1 MKNAA
6 AEAVAGGAGRP
17 RAGGWSVLGALGATA
32 VLGGCAIVM
41 PELTTT
47 SAAAPSV
54 VRPGVAPPP
63 PSPPAQAASVPRAP
77 GAAPT
82 AAATPPSSSLRPFA
96 DVVRDAR
103 SSEGLFTL
111 WQKDDKVWIEL
122 KPEDL
127 DRPFY
132 LSPKV
137 KTGIGEGSFLGG
149 MMSDDE
155 GIVEFRRIHNQLQ
168 LIRRNTAYIAPPG
181 SPEARAVAAAFSPSL
196 LASTVVASQP
206 HPTRRSILVEANAL
220 FVTDLLGASIDLQ
233 RRYRQGYN
241 FDGRNSAI
249 TATRATADTVV
260 FEVLGHYATGSLAPP
275 SPGAPGPTVPRSLP
289 DPRSMFATMHYTL
302 ARLPAE
308 PMRPRPADA
317 RIGHFTT
324 TVADFADDSA
334 RAPQRRYIARWRLEK
349 QDPAAALS
357 PPVKPIVF
365 WIDRTVP
372 ERYRA
377 AIAAGVLEW
386 NKAFERIGFQDALAV
401 EVQPD
406 DADFDTLD
414 FGRAS
419 IRWMTNASISFGAV
433 GPHHHDPRTGEILDA
448 DIAIESLA
456 SRSIRAIRSQVLVAR
471 ADGLGAEGGGAIGVG
486 ADAAALPQASPGA
499 AAARAGRECLFAESA
514 AEQMAYALDV
524 LEARGDLDPA
534 GPEAQRFVEQYLREL
549 TTHEVGHALGLRHNF
564 RASRAYSEAQLADPA
579 FTEEHGITG
588 SVMDYAPINL
598 AAPGGEPGEAHGAQF
613 GTALGPY
620 DYWAIEYAYR
630 PFAAGL
636 SAADETA
643 ELRRIAARSTDPLL
657 AFGTDEDNSLGLD
670 PESLMFDLGSDVLAF
685 ARKRV
690 AIARD
695 LLARQEGRTLRE
707 GDDLALLRRSV
718 IYAVRDVSRAA
729 TVLVRQIGGVR
740 TLRDA
745 PGSGRDPLQPVPA
758 TRQREALDLL
768 TDSVLSADALRI
780 SPALQRRLAP
790 DWLERRD
797 ALTSTDAAA
806 VATDFSLSGVVL
818 DMQRSVVAALMSD
831 ATAARLVDSR
841 EKAPD
846 GEARSLPVAE
856 LYAQLTRAVWSE
868 LDRRDSGIAP
878 GTAVAAR
885 AGRDAA
891 AAGRAGVALGSGG
904 MADAIAPRRRELQR
918 DHVNRLAG
926 LMLRPQALSRADARG
941 SLRVEA
947 RALAQRLDAAVR
959 HGGYDA
965 DTLAHLQDSAET
977 LRRALEARLER
988 AGA

>member
-1 MKNAA
+1 MTR
-6 AEAVAGGAGRP
+6 AE
-17 RAGGWSVLGALGATA
+17 GWRVLAMLGATA
-32 VLGGCAIVM
+32 ALAGCAVVL
-41 PELTTT
+41 PSPTAL
-47 SAAAPSV
+47 SAPAPAVAAVPPRPAAAP
-54 VRPGVAPPP
+54 
-63 PSPPAQAASVPRAP
+63 PPAQAASVPRAP

-82 AAATPPSSSLRPFA
+82 AAATPPSSSLRPFVE
-96 DVVRDAR
+96 VVRDAR

-149 MMSDDE
+149 LMSDDE

-168 LIRRNTAYIAPPG
+168 LIRRNTAFVAPPG

-196 LASTVVASQP
+196 LASAVVASQP

-220 FVTDLLGASIDLQ
+220 FVADLLGVSVDLQ

-249 TATRATADTVV
+249 TAVRGTADTVV
-260 FEVLGHYATGSLAPP
+260 FEVLGHYATGALASS
-275 SPGAPGPTVPRSLP
+275 SPGAPGPSVPRSLP
-289 DPRSMFATMHYTL
+289 DPRSMFVTMHYTL

-334 RAPQRRYIARWRLEK
+334 RSPQRRYIARWRLQK

-357 PPVKPIVF
+357 PPVKPITF

-372 ERYRA
+372 ERYRS

-386 NKAFERIGFQDALAV
+386 NKAFERIGYKDAIAV
-401 EVQPD
+401 AVQPD

-419 IRWMTNASISFGAV
+419 IRWMTNSTVSFGAI
-433 GPHHHDPRTGEILDA
+433 GPNHHDPRTGEILDA

-456 SRSIRAIRSQVLVAR
+456 SRSIRSVRSQVLVAR
-471 ADGLGAEGGGAIGVG
+471 ADGFGGDAVGIG
-486 ADAAALPQASPGA
+486 ADAAALPQAAGGGA
-499 AAARAGRECLFAESA
+499 AGRAGRECLYAESA

-534 GPEAQRFVEQYLREL
+534 SPEAQRFVEQYLQGL

-579 FTEEHGITG
+579 FTEAHGITG

-598 AAPGGEPGEAHGAQF
+598 AAPGGAPGELHGAQF
-613 GTALGPY
+613 GIALGPY
-620 DYWAIEYAYR
+620 DYWAIEYAYSE
-630 PFAAGL
+630 FAPGI
-636 SAADETA
+636 SAADEA
-643 ELRRIAARSTDPLL
+643 VGLRRIAARSADPLL

-670 PESLMFDLGSDVLAF
+670 PESLMFDLGDDVLAF
-685 ARKRV
+685 ARKRI
-690 AIARD
+690 AIAQD
-695 LLARQEGRTLRE
+695 LLTRQEQRTLHD
-707 GDDLALLRRSV
+707 GDDPALLRRSV

-729 TVLVRQIGGVR
+729 SVLVRQIGGVR

-768 TDSVLSADALRI
+768 TAGVLSADGLRV

-797 ALTSTDAAA
+797 ALVSTDAAA

-831 ATAARLVDSR
+831 ATAARLVDSQ
-841 EKAPD
+841 EKAPE
-846 GEARSLPVAE
+846 GAGRALPVSE

-868 LDRRDSGIAP
+868 LDARGAAGG
-878 GTAVAAR
+878 GTAAGGTSR
-885 AGRDAA
+885 AGTGSSTDAA
-891 AAGRAGVALGSGG
+891 T
-904 MADAIAPRRRELQR
+904 AIAPRRRELQR

-926 LMLRPQALSRADARG
+926 LLLRPQALSRADARG

-947 RALAQRLDAAVR
+947 RLLARRLDVAAR
-959 HGGYDA
+959 QTGYDA
-965 DTLAHLQDSAET
+965 DTRAHLQDSAET
-977 LRRALEARLER
+977 LRRALEARLDR
-988 AGA
+988 AGV

>member
-1 MKNAA
+1 MKKAA
-6 AEAVAGGAGRP
+6 AVKNTASAGIRGAAQ
-17 RAGGWSVLGALGATA
+17 AGGWRTLGVLGAAAALA
-32 VLGGCAIVM
+32 GCAVVL
-41 PELTTT
+41 PSPT
-47 SAAAPSV
+47 APAAPAPAV
-54 VRPGVAPPP
+54 AAVAPRPVAAP
-63 PSPPAQAASVPRAP
+63 PPAQAASVPRAP

-96 DVVRDAR
+96 DVVRDAH

-127 DRPFY
+127 DRPYY

-137 KTGIGEGSFLGG
+137 KTGIGEGAFLGG
-149 MMSDDE
+149 LMSDDE

-168 LIRRNTAYIAPPG
+168 LIRRNTAFVAPPG

-220 FVTDLLGASIDLQ
+220 FVADLLGASVDLQ

-249 TATRATADTVV
+249 TATRTTPDTVV
-260 FEVLGHYATGSLAPP
+260 FEVLAHYATGALAQP
-275 SPGAPGPTVPRSLP
+275 SPGVPGPSVPRSLP
-289 DPRSMFATMHYTL
+289 DPRSMFVTMHYTL

-324 TVADFADDSA
+324 TLADFADDSA
-334 RAPQRRYIARWRLEK
+334 RSPQHRYVARWRLQK

-357 PPVKPIVF
+357 PPVRPITF

-372 ERYRA
+372 ERYRR

-386 NKAFERIGFQDALAV
+386 NKAFERIGYKDAIAV
-401 EVQPD
+401 AVQPD

-419 IRWMTNASISFGAV
+419 IRWMTNSTVSFGAI

-456 SRSIRAIRSQVLVAR
+456 SRSIRTVRSQVLVAR
-471 ADGLGAEGGGAIGVG
+471 ADGFGGDALGIG
-486 ADAAALPQASPGA
+486 ADAAAQPQAAGA
-499 AAARAGRECLFAESA
+499 AGRSGRECLYAESA

-524 LEARGDLDPA
+524 LEARGDLDPS
-534 GPEAQRFVEQYLREL
+534 GPEAQRFVEEYLQGL

-579 FTEEHGITG
+579 FTAAHGITG

-598 AAPGGEPGEAHGAQF
+598 AAPGGAPGELHGAQF

-620 DYWAIEYAYR
+620 DYWAIEYAYSE
-630 PFAAGL
+630 FAPGI
-636 SAADETA
+636 SAADEA
-643 ELRRIAARSTDPLL
+643 AGLRRIAARSVDPLL

-670 PESLMFDLGSDVLAF
+670 PESLMFDLGDDVLAF
-685 ARKRV
+685 ARKRI
-690 AIARD
+690 AIAQD
-695 LLARQEGRTLRE
+695 LLTRQEQRTLRD
-707 GDDLALLRRSV
+707 GDDPALLRRSV

-729 TVLVRQIGGVR
+729 SVLVRQIGGVR

-758 TRQREALDLL
+758 TRQREALELL
-768 TDSVLSADALRI
+768 TASVLSADGLHV

-797 ALTSTDAAA
+797 ALVSTDAAA

-831 ATAARLVDSR
+831 ATAARLVDSQ

-846 GEARSLPVAE
+846 GAGRALPVSE

-868 LDRRDSGIAP
+868 LDARGATGSGRAAA
-878 GTAVAAR
+878 GGGRSGSFVA
-885 AGRDAA
+885 GGSGDGDAA
-891 AAGRAGVALGSGG
+891 A
-904 MADAIAPRRRELQR
+904 AIAPRRRELQR

-926 LMLRPQALSRADARG
+926 LLLRPQALSRADARG

-947 RALAQRLDAAVR
+947 RLLARRLDLAAR
-959 HGGYDA
+959 QPGCDA
-965 DTLAHLQDSAET
+965 DTRAHLQDSAET
-977 LRRALEARLER
+977 LRRALEARLDR
-988 AGA
+988 AGV